1 MLDPRLY
8 REEVEKIRLGMERR
22 GAKIDLDSMVQID
35 SEKRKLNQQ
44 LDLLKAER
52 NTASEK
58 IAQLKRVGQDAQI
71 EIEKTRTIGDEIKQI
86 QEKFDGL
93 ENRFRDLALLVPNIP
108 HPTVP
113 EGKTS
118 AENKVIVEWGQKYTG
133 PKPKFH
139 LEVGKELGLFD
150 FERGAKISGSGF
162 PIFTGLGARLE
173 RAMLNFFLD
182 YHVANHG
189 FVEISPPYL
198 VNRTSMI
205 GTGQLPKFEEDMYQC
220 GLDELFLVP
229 TSEVPVTNMHANET
243 LEFAS
248 LPIAYTAYSACFRR
262 EAGSYGKDTRGFL
275 RLHQFNKVE
284 MVMFTEPAKS
294 YAAHEH
300 IRACAEALLQK
311 LGLHYRVIELCAGDL
326 GFGAAKCYDLEVWA
340 PAEER
345 WLEVSSVSN
354 FEDFQARRAG
364 IRTKIEGKTSFVH
377 TLNGSGL
384 ATPRVL
390 VALLESYQ
398 TENGGLKIPEVL
410 QSYMGGLK
418 EIVKPLKG

>member
-8 REEVEKIRLGMERR
+8 REEIEKIRHGLERR
-22 GAKIDLDSMVQID
+22 GAKIDLDGMVQID

-44 LDLLKAER
+44 LDGLKAER
-52 NTASEK
+52 NTASEN
-58 IAQLKRVGQDAQI
+58 IAKLKRVGQDAQSD
-71 EIEKTRTIGDEIKQI
+71 IEKTRTLGDEIKQI
-86 QEKFDGL
+86 QEKFDL
-93 ENRFRDLALLVPNIP
+93 LDNRFRDLALLVPNIP

-113 EGKTS
+113 DGKTA
-118 AENKVIVEWGQKYTG
+118 AENKVILEWGTKHTG

-162 PIFTGLGARLE
+162 PIYTGLGARLE
-173 RAMLNFFLD
+173 RALLNFFLD

-189 FVEISPPYL
+189 FVEVAPPYM
-198 VNRTSMI
+198 VNRNSMI

-220 GLDELFLVP
+220 GLDEMFLIP
-229 TSEVPVTNMHANET
+229 TAEVPVTNMHANET
-243 LEFAS
+243 LDYAS

-284 MVMFTEPAKS
+284 MVMFTEPSKS

-300 IRACAEALLQK
+300 IRACAETLLQK
-311 LGLHYRVIELCAGDL
+311 LGLHYRVIELCAGDM

-364 IRTKIEGKTSFVH
+364 IRTKIEGKTHFVH

-390 VALLESYQ
+390 VALLESFQ

-418 EIVKPLKG
+418 EIVKGKS